1 MDEKDTLKRNY
12 IKNQI
17 LTSDYNNVVISD
29 NNLISTT
36 NSHTYI

>member
-12 IKNQI
+12 IENQI